1 MIIIHRG
8 QVFSWDQNQFD
19 EHKHPPVSSTACCRL
34 DETVQLSPSA
44 MKYEHVTESVIDDED
59 DDVNEDISYLSLNG
73 SSKGVTTGRE
83 EHASVSMFEHH
94 VVVSCPVVSL
104 AHHSP
109 HVSSVSVSSLTKC

>member
-59 DDVNEDISYLSLNG
+59 DDVHDDDVNDDDEL
-73 SSKGVTTGRE
+73 
-83 EHASVSMFEHH
+83 M
-94 VVVSCPVVSL
+94 
-104 AHHSP
+104 
-109 HVSSVSVSSLTKC
+109 